1 MERIINQKH
10 SKETYLFTISKTFER
25 ISYYGMR
32 SLLILYMTESVL
44 KMKTTDAFNIYGWF
58 LFALLFSKI
67 IGAIIGDL
75 FIGNKK
81 AIILG
86 GIIQALGAFSFF
98 IPSTVGLYTGLFLI
112 ILGSGLYSP
121 NLFSN
126 FGKIYLNKIKL
137 LDAGFAIFYFGT
149 NLGAFLAILSIGYIG
164 EKYGWNFGFFILGIL
179 MLLSIIPIII
189 SKGEK
194 QLNNIKKSADNQM
207 IMNIIIGL
215 IVVSLFWVIYSIGNI
230 RILDIQ
236 PIFFEN
242 IESELLKKIW
252 TYIDLSFIIP
262 ISLIA
267 SIIWTH
273 FYNNQFIKLTI
284 GFIFGAIAFGILFL
298 IPEIPTE
305 KHMIIYFL
313 AIFLLGIS
321 EIHIAP
327 ILFSILT
334 KNSNP
339 KYLAILISLSA
350 IPIRLFNAL
359 ITFTFEG
366 KLYKNP
372 IFSLKFA
379 LISMIIISIGLI
391 IFVKWKRITTYNNVY
406 TS

>member
-391 IFVKWKRITTYNNVY
+391 IFIKWKKKKYLQHYI
-406 TS
+406 